1 MTESIS
7 KNDSVVLIDRKGKKI
22 LLMVKNGNRKI
33 KGLGVYNSGEL
44 IGKNYYE
51 NITIGNRKFMI
62 IAPSIFDKI
71 SGIER
76 KAQIV
81 LPKDGMFIIFYCDIK
96 SGDRVVEGGTGSGA
110 LTILLANAVRPI
122 GKVISY
128 EKRDDF
134 AKIAKKNLTNAHL
147 SDYVKIKKGDV
158 TNTIDERNMDAVVI
172 DIPNPWDALKNI
184 LNALKLGGHMASYS
198 PTINQV
204 ERTVKEMKGCGF
216 EGIKT
221 LETLQR
227 EIVVGERGVR
237 PSFETLGHTGY
248 VTFGRKVK

>member
-1 MTESIS
+1 MIKSIS
-7 KNDSVVLIDRKGKKI
+7 ENDSVVLIDGKGNKI
-22 LLMVKNGNRKI
+22 LLMAKSGNRKI
-33 KGLGVYNSGEL
+33 KGLGVYNPREL

-51 NITIGNRKFMI
+51 NIIIGNRKFMI
-62 IAPSIFDKI
+62 LAPSIFDKI

-76 KAQIV
+76 KAQII

-110 LTILLANAVRPI
+110 LTILLANTVRPK

-128 EKRDDF
+128 EKRNDF
-134 AKIAKKNLTNAHL
+134 AKIAKKNLTNANL
-147 SDYVKIKKGDV
+147 GDYVKIKKGDI
-158 TNTIDERNMDAVVI
+158 TNTIDERNVDAVVI
-172 DIPNPWDALKNI
+172 DIPNPWDAVKIALKAI
-184 LNALKLGGHMASYS
+184 KLGGYMASYS
-198 PTINQV
+198 PTITQV
-204 ERTVKEMKGCGF
+204 ERTVKEMRECGF
-216 EGIKT
+216 KNIKT

>member
-1 MTESIS
+1 MIKSIS
-7 KNDSVVLIDRKGKKI
+7 ENDSVVLIDGKGNKI
-22 LLMVKNGNRKI
+22 LLMAKSGNRKI
-33 KGLGVYNSGEL
+33 KGLGVYNPREL

-51 NITIGNRKFMI
+51 NIIIGNRKFMI
-62 IAPSIFDKI
+62 LAPSIFDKI

-76 KAQIV
+76 KAQII

-110 LTILLANAVRPI
+110 LTILLANTVRPK

-128 EKRDDF
+128 EKRNDF
-134 AKIAKKNLTNAHL
+134 AKIAKKNLTNANL
-147 SDYVKIKKGDV
+147 GDYVKIKKGDI
-158 TNTIDERNMDAVVI
+158 TNTIDERNVDAVVI
-172 DIPNPWDALKNI
+172 DIPNPWDAVKIALK
-184 LNALKLGGHMASYS
+184 ALKLGGYMASYS
-198 PTINQV
+198 PTITQV
-204 ERTVKEMKGCGF
+204 ERTVKEMRECGF
-216 EGIKT
+216 KNIKT